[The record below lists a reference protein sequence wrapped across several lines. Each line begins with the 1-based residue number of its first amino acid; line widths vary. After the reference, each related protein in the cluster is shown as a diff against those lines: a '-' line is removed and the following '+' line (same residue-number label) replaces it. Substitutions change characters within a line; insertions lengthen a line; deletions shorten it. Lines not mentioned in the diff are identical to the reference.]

1 MSFRR
6 LTLVLVLLLAGAA
19 APAARQAGQSKDAPK
34 FTSQTA
40 AVLVDVVVRDRKGAP
55 VLGLTAADF
64 DVLEDGVRQK
74 LISLDAVSAG
84 TPSLNVPNAPN
95 APNAP
100 NVPNTPSYPS
110 HRKRPDQRPDCG
122 GAGVRLAVRRIALRG
137 LESGARRCSTT

>member
-1 MSFRR
+1 MSRTKVLLHWCQRVFLDFMSFRR

-95 APNAP
+95 AP
-100 NVPNTPSYPS
+100 
-110 HRKRPDQRPDCG
+110 
-122 GAGVRLAVRRIALRG
+122 
-137 LESGARRCSTT
+137 